1 MREANSNVLV
11 MEPIKSS
18 YEGASEISPSLDYA
32 NIRKN
37 MLRHPR
43 ADGIYIQGNA
53 WRVLNMIDRVGFDL
67 GVPVVYANCSQSQS
81 IQKIFWN
88 ASSKGWFWSPS
99 KATPLIG

>member
-18 YEGASEISPSLDYA
+18 YEDASEISPSLDYA

-67 GVPVVYANCSQSQS
+67 GVPVVYANCSQS
-81 IQKIFWN
+81 
-88 ASSKGWFWSPS
+88 
-99 KATPLIG
+99 